1 MFVRSE
7 EHTVGDTGF
16 LQQLLAT
23 RAVVVW
29 FSAVNTYTGATR
41 DELINA
47 GYYNPEPSIGLAP
60 LSWSGRNF
68 SFTLDWTNPQN
79 DHHIF
84 TITGSVSADG
94 RTLTAVDAYDMRS
107 FQGGF
112 HIETTRLKLKNLPHD
127 EDYNL
132 VPHDG
137 FDYGMEG
144 TGARNLFVSMTRNI
158 LDRPPDRPGYDYD
171 YVSTN
176 WEIGGT
182 SIYVQ
187 FFR

>member
-7 EHTVGDTGF
+7 EYTVADTSF

-29 FSAVNTYTGATR
+29 FSATNVYTGATR
-41 DELINA
+41 DELIDA

-68 SFTLDWTNPQN
+68 SFTLDSTNEQD

-94 RTLTAVDAYDMRS
+94 RMVTAVDTYVMRS
-107 FQGGF
+107 FQGGW
-112 HIETTRLKLKNLPHD
+112 HIETTQLKLKNLPHD

-132 VPHDG
+132 VPYDG
-137 FDYGMEG
+137 FDFGMQG
-144 TGARNLFVSMTRNI
+144 SNARNVFVSMTRSI
-158 LDRPPDRPGYDYD
+158 SHHPDYGTSYDYD

-176 WEIGGT
+176 WDSGYPYLYI
-182 SIYVQ
+182 Q